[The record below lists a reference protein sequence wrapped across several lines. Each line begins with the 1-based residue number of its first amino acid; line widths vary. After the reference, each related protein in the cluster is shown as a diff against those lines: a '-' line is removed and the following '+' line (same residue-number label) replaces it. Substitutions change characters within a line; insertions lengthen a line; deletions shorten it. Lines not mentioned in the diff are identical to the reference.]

1 MMDDRS
7 NGTPLS
13 ELLGQVHPDLL
24 MRDGFAAKTT
34 ISQVV
39 IFAHIHCLPSY
50 VDLLSF
56 MIEKAGFDR
65 SKIIVIPKAYST
77 IPDSLQ
83 ELKRKLGFR
92 VLLSDEELRRGHYD
106 EYAAFSLNRASEIA
120 DEFGKNDR
128 KPPRIVLLDDG
139 GTLTERWFNHGLAC
153 RFETVSVQQTTSG
166 LFRPPFHDRRILK
179 VNVAGSAAK
188 RWFESKIIAKGITR
202 KVFARI
208 SELQRRKIGVVGY
221 GAIGKA
227 LADATSAHGARIVVY
242 DKSREVYS
250 HRYEN
255 AASLDQLLSKAEVIF
270 GCVGRDIFQSCGN
283 SPKAIEAPQ
292 IFASCSSRDVEFQS
306 LFRYAIPTES
316 RNPFEDVTIRVGGLH
331 CILNGGFPI
340 NFDREHEWEEES
352 EVALTRALVLAG
364 VYQALADL
372 GPHAI
377 EGSNIVQLGVETQK
391 NLVDRWLDINGMST
405 EQFGVERE
413 DFDDRE
419 WWLKQCF
426 NGPQ

>member
-1 MMDDRS
+1 
-7 NGTPLS
+7 
-13 ELLGQVHPDLL
+13 
-24 MRDGFAAKTT
+24 
-34 ISQVV
+34 
-39 IFAHIHCLPSY
+39 
-50 VDLLSF
+50 

-77 IPDSLQ
+77 IPGSLQ

-92 VLLSDEELRRGHYD
+92 VSMSDEELRPGHYD
-106 EYAAFSLNRASEIA
+106 DYAAFSLTRACEIA
-120 DEFGKNDR
+120 DELGKNDR

-139 GTLTERWFNHGLAC
+139 GTLTEHWFVRELAG

-227 LADATSAHGARIVVY
+227 LADATSAHGAEIVVY

-250 HRYEN
+250 HRFEN

-270 GCVGRDIFQSCGN
+270 GCVGKDIFESCGN
-283 SPKAIEAPQ
+283 SLEAMEAPK

-316 RNPFEDVTIRVGGLH
+316 RNPFEDVTVRAGGLH
-331 CILNGGFPI
+331 SILNGGFPI
-340 NFDREHEWEEES
+340 NFIASTNGRRKVR
-352 EVALTRALVLAG
+352 VALTRALVLAG
-364 VYQALADL
+364 IYQALADL
-372 GPHAI
+372 GTHAI
-377 EGSNIVQLGVETQK
+377 EGSNIVPLGVETQK

-405 EQFGVERE
+405 EQFGVERA

-419 WWLKQCF
+419 WWLKECF
-426 NGPQ
+426 NGP